1 MGETERGGSMS
12 SGSNDFQFELN
23 ETLYFDRGEEVNE
36 LIGISLNPEISIHSY
51 DTYVSIRG
59 EIELKGEYVREESS
73 SEDEDDFTFDDLE
86 AKRYVAHVDK
96 KEDNLTQFTHR
107 FPVDI
112 SIPTYRIENMDD
124 VRIQIVDFDYELPM
138 NSKLQLTALAEIQ
151 GIMAD
156 EDLLE
161 KKTQL
166 RERDEE
172 DALEELQPFSFEI
185 KRKEMTDEETA
196 KLEVDSVNSREEA
209 EEMEQKETRT
219 DGTEDELQE
228 EQPENEW
235 TIRAR
240 EEGEEGEESEA
251 EEEKDISYLTDI
263 FRDTEEESYTRM
275 KICIAQE
282 NDTIESIAERFQI
295 SALQL
300 IKLNKLDDDFE
311 ISEGQLLYIPQK

>member
-73 SEDEDDFTFDDLE
+73 LEDEDDFTFDDLE
-86 AKRYVAHVDK
+86 AKRYVAHVNK
-96 KEDNLTQFTHR
+96 KEDNLTEFTHR

-138 NSKLQLTALAEIQ
+138 NSKLQLTALAEIH

-161 KKTQL
+161 KKPQL

-209 EEMEQKETRT
+209 EEMEQKEKRI
-219 DGTEDELQE
+219 EEAEEELQE
-228 EQPENEW
+228 EQAENEW
-235 TIRAR
+235 TIRAM
-240 EEGEEGEESEA
+240 EEVEEGEESEA

>member
-1 MGETERGGSMS
+1 MS

-36 LIGISLNPEISIHSY
+36 LIGISLNPEISIHSF

-185 KRKEMTDEETA
+185 KRKEIKDEEPE
-196 KLEVDSVNSREEA
+196 KLEVDILNSREEA

>member
-36 LIGISLNPEISIHSY
+36 LIGISLNPEISIHSF

-73 SEDEDDFTFDDLE
+73 LEDEDDFTFDDLE
-86 AKRYVAHVDK
+86 AKRYVAHVNK
-96 KEDNLTQFTHR
+96 KEDNLTEFTHR

-138 NSKLQLTALAEIQ
+138 NSKLQLTALAEIH

-185 KRKEMTDEETA
+185 KRKEIKDEEPE
-196 KLEVDSVNSREEA
+196 KLEVDILNSREEA

>member
-1 MGETERGGSMS
+1 MGETERGISMS

-36 LIGISLNPEISIHSY
+36 LIGISLNPEISIHSF

-96 KEDNLTQFTHR
+96 KEDNLTEFTHR

-185 KRKEMTDEETA
+185 KRKEIKDEEPE
-196 KLEVDSVNSREEA
+196 KLEVDILNSREEA

-240 EEGEEGEESEA
+240 EEGEEAEESEA

>member
-1 MGETERGGSMS
+1 MGETERGISMS

-36 LIGISLNPEISIHSY
+36 LIGISLNPEISIHSF

-185 KRKEMTDEETA
+185 KRKEIKDEEPE
-196 KLEVDSVNSREEA
+196 KLEVDILNSREEA

>member
-73 SEDEDDFTFDDLE
+73 LEDEDDFTFDDLE
-86 AKRYVAHVDK
+86 AKRYVAHVNK
-96 KEDNLTQFTHR
+96 KEDNLTEFTHR

-138 NSKLQLTALAEIQ
+138 NSKLQLTALAEIH

-161 KKTQL
+161 KKPQL

-209 EEMEQKETRT
+209 EEMEQKEKRI
-219 DGTEDELQE
+219 EEAEEELQE
-228 EQPENEW
+228 EQAENEW
-235 TIRAR
+235 TIRAKR
-240 EEGEEGEESEA
+240 
-251 EEEKDISYLTDI
+251 
-263 FRDTEEESYTRM
+263 
-275 KICIAQE
+275 
-282 NDTIESIAERFQI
+282 
-295 SALQL
+295 
-300 IKLNKLDDDFE
+300 
-311 ISEGQLLYIPQK
+311 

>member
-1 MGETERGGSMS
+1 MS

-73 SEDEDDFTFDDLE
+73 LEDEDDFTFDDLE
-86 AKRYVAHVDK
+86 AKRYVAHVNK
-96 KEDNLTQFTHR
+96 KEDNLTEFTHR

-138 NSKLQLTALAEIQ
+138 NSKLQLTALAEIH

-161 KKTQL
+161 KKPQL

-209 EEMEQKETRT
+209 EEMEQKEKRI
-219 DGTEDELQE
+219 EEAEEELQE
-228 EQPENEW
+228 EQAENEW
-235 TIRAR
+235 TIRAM
-240 EEGEEGEESEA
+240 EEVEEGEESEA

>member
-1 MGETERGGSMS
+1 MGETERGISMS

-36 LIGISLNPEISIHSY
+36 LIGISLNPEISIHSF

-96 KEDNLTQFTHR
+96 KEDNLTEFTHR

-185 KRKEMTDEETA
+185 KRKEIKDEEPE
-196 KLEVDSVNSREEA
+196 KLEVDILNSREEA

>member
-1 MGETERGGSMS
+1 MS

-73 SEDEDDFTFDDLE
+73 LEDEDDFTFDDLE
-86 AKRYVAHVDK
+86 AKRYVAHVNK
-96 KEDNLTQFTHR
+96 KEDNLTEFTHR

-138 NSKLQLTALAEIQ
+138 NSKLQLTALAEIH

-161 KKTQL
+161 KKPQL

-172 DALEELQPFSFEI
+172 DALKELQPFSFEI

-209 EEMEQKETRT
+209 EEMEQKEKRI
-219 DGTEDELQE
+219 EEAEEELQE
-228 EQPENEW
+228 EQAENEW
-235 TIRAR
+235 TIRAM
-240 EEGEEGEESEA
+240 EEVEEGEESEA